1 MISITIMSD
10 FRKFRPR
17 PYQKK
22 IIDFILTHKRGAVY
36 AGMGMG
42 KTSSSLAAIEQLKK
56 TDPAAFPVLILAPLR
71 VAVSTWPQEILKWD
85 FNLSC
90 ICINGTP
97 KKREKLL
104 KGPRADVY
112 TANYEQLPWLVDYFA
127 AGDEWPFRTVIADE
141 STRLKSFRL
150 GGSKV
155 SRARALSVPAWTRV
169 TRFIELTGTP
179 ASNGLIDLWG
189 QMWFID
195 RGARLG
201 RSFHAF
207 ACAYFDAY
215 QVGMSA
221 YAIRY
226 EPREGSDKKI
236 QERIKD
242 VSVSLSAADYFDIQQ
257 PIVVPVRVSLPE
269 KAEEFYKTLRRDLL
283 VAVSETE
290 DVTAVNAAAL
300 SSKCLQCASGAVYD
314 SAGGVVALHDEK
326 LKALESIIEEA
337 NGAPVLVAYHWKF
350 SADAILKKYGKNARL
365 LDKNPETIAEWNR
378 GEIPVLVT
386 NPASAGHGLNLQ
398 DGGNILVIFDEY
410 WDLEQYLQVVER
422 IGPTRQY
429 QAGHPR
435 PVYVY
440 HIITDGT
447 LDPVVLLR
455 LQSKRKVQDLLLEYL
470 KGEHD
475 EAEN

>member
-1 MISITIMSD
+1 MSN
-10 FRKFRPR
+10 FRPR
-17 PYQKK
+17 LYQKK
-22 IIDFILTHKRGAVY
+22 IIDFILTHDRGAVY

-71 VAVSTWPQEILKWD
+71 VAVSTWPQEILKWG

-90 ICINGTP
+90 VCITGTP

-112 TANYEQLPWLVDYFA
+112 TANYEQLPWLVDYFRE
-127 AGDEWPFRTVIADE
+127 DWPFKTVIADE

-155 SRARALSVPAWTRV
+155 SRARALAAPAWTRV

-207 ACAYFDAY
+207 ASAFFDAY

-269 KAEEFYKTLRRDLL
+269 KATEFYKTLRRDLL
-283 VAVSETE
+283 VSITETE

-314 SAGGVVALHDEK
+314 SSGGVVALHDEK
-326 LKALESIIEEA
+326 LKALDSIIEEA
-337 NGAPVLVAYHWKF
+337 SGAPVLVAYHWKF
-350 SADAILKKYGKNARL
+350 SADAILRKYGKQARM
-365 LDKNPETIAEWNR
+365 LDKKPETIAEWNR

-440 HIITDGT
+440 HIITEGT
-447 LDPVVLLR
+447 LDPVVLAR
-455 LQSKRKVQDLLLEYL
+455 LQSKRKVQELLLEYL

>member
-1 MISITIMSD
+1 MSN

-22 IIDFILTHKRGAVY
+22 IIDFILTHDRGAVY

-42 KTSSSLAAIEQLKK
+42 KTSSSLAALEQLKK

-71 VAVSTWPQEILKWD
+71 VAVSTWPQEILKWG

-90 ICINGTP
+90 VCITGTP
-97 KKREKLL
+97 ARRRKLL
-104 KGPRADVY
+104 DEKADIY
-112 TANYEQLPWLVDYFA
+112 TANYEQIPWLVSTLGA
-127 AGDEWPFRTVIADE
+127 AWPFKTVIADE

-150 GGSKV
+150 GGAKS
-155 SRARALSVPAWTRV
+155 SRARALAAPAWTCV

-207 ACAYFDAY
+207 ASAFFDAY

-269 KAEEFYKTLRRDLL
+269 KAAEFYKTLRRDLL

-314 SAGGVVALHDEK
+314 SAGGVVYLHDEK

-365 LDKNPETIAEWNR
+365 LDKTPETIASWNR
-378 GEIPVLVT
+378 GEIPILVT

-398 DGGNILVIFDEY
+398 DGGNILVIFDQW

-447 LDPVVLLR
+447 LDPVVLAR
-455 LQSKRKVQDLLLEYL
+455 LQTKRKVQDLLLEYL

>member
-1 MISITIMSD
+1 M
-10 FRKFRPR
+10 KFTPR
-17 PYQKK
+17 IYQKK
-22 IIDFILTHKRGAVY
+22 IIDFILSHDRGAVF

-42 KTSSSLAAIEQLKK
+42 KTSSTLAALEELKNK
-56 TDPAAFPVLILAPLR
+56 DPGAFPVLILAPLR
-71 VAVSTWPQEILKWD
+71 VASSTWPQEILKWD

-90 ICINGTP
+90 ICIKGTP
-97 KKREKLL
+97 AQRRRLLNEK
-104 KGPRADVY
+104 ADIY
-112 TANYEQLPWLVDYFA
+112 TANYEQIPWLVSTL
-127 AGDEWPFRTVIADE
+127 GEEWPFKTVIADE

-150 GGSKV
+150 GGAKS

-169 TRFIELTGTP
+169 NRFIELTGTP

-207 ACAYFDAY
+207 TSAFFDAY
-215 QVGMSA
+215 QVGASS
-221 YAIRY
+221 YAIKY
-226 EPREGSDKKI
+226 EPRPGADEKI
-236 QERIKD
+236 QERVKD
-242 VSVSLSAADYFDIQQ
+242 VSISLSAADYFDIQQ
-257 PIVVPVRVSLPE
+257 PLVVPVRVSLPE
-269 KAEEFYKTLRRDLL
+269 KAAEFYKTLRRDLL

-337 NGAPVLVAYHWKF
+337 NGTPVLVAYHWKF
-350 SADAILKKYGKNARL
+350 SADSILKKYGKNARL
-365 LDKNPETIAEWNR
+365 LDKNPETIASWNR

-440 HIITDGT
+440 HIITEGT

>member
-1 MISITIMSD
+1 MSNS
-10 FRKFRPR
+10 REFRPR

-22 IIDFILTHKRGAVY
+22 IIDFILTHARGAVY

-42 KTSSSLAAIEQLKK
+42 KTSSSLAALEQLKK
-56 TDPAAFPVLILAPLR
+56 TDPAAFPALILAPLR
-71 VAVSTWPQEILKWD
+71 VAVSTWPQEILKWG

-90 ICINGTP
+90 ICITGTP

-112 TANYEQLPWLVDYFA
+112 TANYEQLPWLLEFFES
-127 AGDEWPFRTVIADE
+127 GDSWPFRTIIADE

-155 SRARALSVPAWTRV
+155 SRARALAAPAWGKV
-169 TRFIELTGTP
+169 QRFIELTGTP

-189 QMWFID
+189 QIWFID

-207 ACAYFDAY
+207 ASAFFDAY

-242 VSVSLSAADYFDIQQ
+242 VSISLSAADYFDIQQ
-257 PIVVPVRVSLPE
+257 PLVIPVWVQLPE
-269 KAEEFYKTLRRDLL
+269 KAAEFYKTLRRDLL

-314 SAGGVVALHDEK
+314 SAGAVVALHDEK
-326 LKALESIIEEA
+326 LKALDSIIEEA
-337 NGAPVLVAYHWKF
+337 SGAPVLVAYHWRF
-350 SADAILKKYGKNARL
+350 SAERILKRYKSAVMLEKDPEIIAR
-365 LDKNPETIAEWNR
+365 WNR
-378 GEIPVLVT
+378 GEIPILVT
-386 NPASAGHGLNLQ
+386 NPAAAGHGLNLQ
-398 DGGNILVIFDEY
+398 DGGHILVVFDQW
-410 WDLEQYLQVVER
+410 WDLEQYLQVIER

-435 PVYVY
+435 PVYIY
-440 HIITDGT
+440 HIIARET
-447 LDPVVLLR
+447 LDPVVLAR
-455 LQSKRKVQDLLLEYL
+455 LQTKRKVQDMLLEYL
-470 KGEHD
+470 KD
-475 EAEN
+475 DK